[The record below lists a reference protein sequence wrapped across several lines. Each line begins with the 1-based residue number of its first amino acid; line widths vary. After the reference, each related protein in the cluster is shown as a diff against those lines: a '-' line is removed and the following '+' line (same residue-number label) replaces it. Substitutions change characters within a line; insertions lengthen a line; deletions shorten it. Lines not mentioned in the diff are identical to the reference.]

1 MTSSYSTLSEAAAA
15 LQQIKSDIKT
25 VIESRGIAVGNDGFD
40 TYASK
45 IMNIMGDTYTVY
57 ARNALGYTPQL
68 NEPVAL
74 SAGEQSIEIINELT
88 SNDIRYYDPDFAFI
102 IPVKVNPNKVM
113 VCRESSASVVEID
126 VNTKVFSDSSLPYL
140 GGGTTDYSL
149 IGSCYN
155 KINSKFN
162 GSNNSVNAYNTATH
176 QGYVNFIPNGYKQIN
191 NALYIYNPFTNE
203 YGTKL
208 YEGDLL
214 NGYYVQLVVKLNNE
228 YFFKCSSSNDNFYRA
243 SNGESITFDY
253 YGKDLNGNFNLIG
266 TLNDHT
272 FILRNKSSSS
282 ITVSEFF
289 INNNVIGV
297 NDTLIT
303 SYSSLAQYNQDTR
316 LLCVSSDIPRLYRY
330 YDGAFHE
337 ERIGLTPDFL
347 VPYNIQRNCSMSYDG
362 NFLLVKKNV
371 DNQTK
376 TYLVRR
382 NITNVGYIAYEHK
395 ATNYNESVVTGY
407 FTGNVRSSDGY
418 LEIRSDVPGPKVD
431 EIITTTVV
439 AEDNNAETFAEQ
451 GDIL

>member
-15 LQQIKSDIKT
+15 LQQIKTDIKA

-68 NEPVAL
+68 NEPIAL
-74 SAGEQSIEIINELT
+74 SAGEQSIEIINELA
-88 SNDIRYYDPDFAFI
+88 SNDIHGYNPEDAFI
-102 IPVKVNPNKVM
+102 LPIKVNPNKVM
-113 VCRESSASVVEID
+113 LNKNSSYNKSEVD
-126 VNTKVFSDSSLPYL
+126 VNTKTYVDSDMPSLD
-140 GGGTTDYSL
+140 TNECAFT
-149 IGSCYN
+149 GSCYN
-155 KINSKFN
+155 KINSRFN
-162 GSNNSVNAYNTATH
+162 TNASSANAINTATH
-176 QGYVNFIPNGYKQIN
+176 QGYVNFIPNGYKQLD
-191 NALYIYNPFTNE
+191 NALYLYNPFTNE

-208 YEGDLL
+208 YEGNLL
-214 NGYYVQLVVKLNNE
+214 SGYTVQFVIKLNNE
-228 YFFKCSSSNDNFYRA
+228 YYFKRTSSNNFYRA
-243 SNGESITFDY
+243 SDGEEITFDY
-253 YGKDLNGNFNLIG
+253 YEQDLVSRFNLIG

-272 FILRNKSSSS
+272 FILRRKSSTSLT
-282 ITVSEFF
+282 ISEFF

-337 ERIGLTPDFL
+337 ERIGLTPDFMI
-347 VPYNIQRNCSMSYDG
+347 PNNIKYNCSMSYDG
-362 NFLLVKKNV
+362 NFLLVKKSV
-371 DNQTK
+371 DNQIK
-376 TYLVRR
+376 SYIVRR

-407 FTGNVRSSDGY
+407 FTGNVRPSDGY

-439 AEDNNAETFAEQ
+439 SEDNNAETSAEQ